1 MSSNSYIAEASTRH
15 SVFLQRYG
23 GGIALDQKEVIT
35 DMAEAV
41 RNLLLGELSQTRR
54 KRLTTI
60 YNQLQTI
67 INASIATM
75 NADVT
80 AQLNDLAVYEAD
92 FNLRLL
98 NGAVNVEFAAIAP
111 AVVAAMV
118 SDTKM
123 SLVSGQKTTTG
134 TLDDLYKTFSDTTYK
149 QVRGIVRDGIAS
161 GMNAEEMARDAYKL
175 VNNRTRAQSKSLIL
189 TATNH
194 IGQEAMNE
202 LGNANRDI
210 ASMDRYVA
218 TLDEGTT
225 IQCAGYDGQTFKPK
239 EGPFPPIHYRCRSRR
254 VPKVDDKFSIQI
266 EGKRASYEGP
276 VSSKLTYSGFL
287 RGQSNAFQD
296 EVLGVERA
304 KLFRSGAVTLDKF
317 TDDDNR
323 VIPLS
328 RLRELEG
335 LTL

>member
-1 MSSNSYIAEASTRH
+1 MSSNSYIAEAATRH

-35 DMAEAV
+35 DMADAV

-60 YNQLQTI
+60 YKQLQTI
-67 INASIATM
+67 INASMAAM
-75 NADVT
+75 NTDVT
-80 AQLNDLAVYEAD
+80 AQLNELAVYESD

-98 NGAVNVEFAAIAP
+98 NGAVSVEFAAIQP
-111 AVVAAMV
+111 SIIRAMV

-123 SLVSGQKTTTG
+123 KLVKGQKTEIG
-134 TLDDLYKTFSDTTYK
+134 TLDDLYETFAGSTYQRVRSIVAVGTKTGRTAD
-149 QVRGIVRDGIAS
+149 
-161 GMNAEEMARDAYKL
+161 EMARDAYKL
-175 VNNRTRAQSKSLIL
+175 VNKTTRAEAKSLVL

-210 ASMDRYVA
+210 ASMDRYIS
-218 TLDEGTT
+218 TLDSRTSLAC
-225 IQCAGYDGQTFKPK
+225 IPLDGNTYPPNK
-239 EGPFPPIHYRCRSRR
+239 GPFPPIHYRCRSRR

-266 EGKRASYEGP
+266 EGTRASYEGP

-304 KLFRSGAVTLDKF
+304 KLFRSGAVRLEKF

>member
-1 MSSNSYIAEASTRH
+1 
-15 SVFLQRYG
+15 
-23 GGIALDQKEVIT
+23 
-35 DMAEAV
+35 
-41 RNLLLGELSQTRR
+41 
-54 KRLTTI
+54 
-60 YNQLQTI
+60 
-67 INASIATM
+67 
-75 NADVT
+75 
-80 AQLNDLAVYEAD
+80 
-92 FNLRLL
+92 
-98 NGAVNVEFAAIAP
+98 
-111 AVVAAMV
+111 MV
-118 SDTKM
+118 
-123 SLVSGQKTTTG
+123 
-134 TLDDLYKTFSDTTYK
+134 
-149 QVRGIVRDGIAS
+149 
-161 GMNAEEMARDAYKL
+161 
-175 VNNRTRAQSKSLIL
+175 L

-210 ASMDRYVA
+210 ASMDKYIA

-266 EGKRASYEGP
+266 EGTRASYEGP

-304 KLFRSGAVTLDKF
+304 KLFRSGAVRLEKF

-328 RLRELEG
+328 RLRSWRVDVVG
-335 LTL
+335 GWGSGCQWVTLPLLISSISKY